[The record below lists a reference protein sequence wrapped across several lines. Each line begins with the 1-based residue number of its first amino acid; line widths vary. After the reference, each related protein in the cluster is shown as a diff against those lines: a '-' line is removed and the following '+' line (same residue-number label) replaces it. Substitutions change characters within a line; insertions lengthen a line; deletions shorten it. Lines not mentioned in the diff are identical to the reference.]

1 VCNIR
6 LHRAGSPH
14 GSSDVQ
20 HCAREVLWYAC
31 GIAWGKQLHVE
42 AAGQISSGHVQ
53 TDCLAH
59 LPVHRAKKSTRKLKV
74 IPRVCTGSGC
84 ETTSM
89 PIAAPTSARVGSPRV
104 WRSPTTTSTGSVC
117 TRCVHTWVRAGQAPC
132 RVSTHA
138 HRSSNQNTHTGPHPH
153 TPPAHYTNTSTQT
166 HAHARPYTAQRV
178 GYTFSECDGVKV
190 DGWVYGL
197 GPTSTI
203 LNVLDRTRSTFDSL
217 ELSRVSHQ

>member
-1 VCNIR
+1 

-138 HRSSNQNTHTGPHPH
+138 HRSSNQNTHGATPTH
-153 TPPAHYTNTSTQT
+153 TTRTLHKHI
-166 HAHARPYTAQRV
+166 HADTRARTPLHRTAGGLHVLRMRWGEGGWLGVWTRTYIRHLKRV
-178 GYTFSECDGVKV
+178 
-190 DGWVYGL
+190 
-197 GPTSTI
+197 
-203 LNVLDRTRSTFDSL
+203 
-217 ELSRVSHQ
+217 